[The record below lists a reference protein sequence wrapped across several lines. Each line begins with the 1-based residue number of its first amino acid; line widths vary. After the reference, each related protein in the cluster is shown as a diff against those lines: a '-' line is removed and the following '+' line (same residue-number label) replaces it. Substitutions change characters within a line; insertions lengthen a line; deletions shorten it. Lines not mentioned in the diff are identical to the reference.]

1 MVAVI
6 KVSGLGIK
14 WMELALSNG
23 SMVEYTK
30 VLSDVTKK
38 RVMEWWD
45 GQMEKFMMANGKTEN
60 SMEKAIS
67 RIRLV

>member
-1 MVAVI
+1 MAAVI

-23 SMVEYTK
+23 LMVEYTK

-38 RVMEWWD
+38 RVME
-45 GQMEKFMMANGKTEN
+45 
-60 SMEKAIS
+60 
-67 RIRLV
+67 

>member
-1 MVAVI
+1 MGLESTSGKTVAVI

-23 SMVEYTK
+23 LMVEYTK

-38 RVMEWWD
+38 RVVE
-45 GQMEKFMMANGKTEN
+45 
-60 SMEKAIS
+60 
-67 RIRLV
+67 